1 MLKYIYVLNG
11 EKYNGYEDFCD
22 RAGKCGIRVLKLAE
36 ADGRFDAILTGEY
49 TKDNELAGKTMTDI
63 KNDSLL
69 ITDTDMDE
77 LHDMIVGLG
86 EHYSGNAPFVV
97 ADFDISMNYVQLIYD
112 RYHNK
117 PHTIAVTDRLVI
129 REMTVEDLPEMYQLY
144 DSLSHCPYVEPLYEY
159 DRELEFTENYIRNMY
174 GFFQYGLWLVYERN
188 TGKLIGRAGL
198 EHREIDGRTRQEL
211 GYIIHREFQGKGY
224 GYEACR
230 AVLEYAEQELGLSEI
245 FVCTDIN
252 NNPSRNLA
260 LKLGFESYA
269 TDVDGFDI
277 YHIYLKLPQK

>member
-1 MLKYIYVLNG
+1 MLKYICVVNG
-11 EKYNGYEDFCD
+11 EKYDGYEDFCH
-22 RAGKCGIRVLKLAE
+22 RAGKRGIRVVKLAE
-36 ADGRFDAILTGEY
+36 ADNWIDAVLTGEN
-49 TKDNELAGKTMTDI
+49 TEDKELAGKTMNDI

-69 ITDTDMDE
+69 ITDTDMDGI
-77 LHDMIVGLG
+77 HDMIVGLG

-230 AVLEYAEQELGLSEI
+230 AVLEYAKQELELDEI

-252 NNPSRNLA
+252 NNPSRTLA
-260 LKLGFESYA
+260 LKIGFESYA

-277 YHIYLKLPQK
+277 YHTYLKLPQK

>member
-1 MLKYIYVLNG
+1 MLKYICVVNG
-11 EKYNGYEDFCD
+11 EKYNGYEDFCH
-22 RAGKCGIRVLKLAE
+22 RAGKCGIRVVKVAE
-36 ADGRFDAILTGEY
+36 ADNWIDAVLTGEN
-49 TKDNELAGKTMTDI
+49 TEDKELAGKTMNDI

-277 YHIYLKLPQK
+277 YHTYLKLPQK

>member
-1 MLKYIYVLNG
+1 MLKYICVVNG
-11 EKYNGYEDFCD
+11 EKYNGYEDFCH
-22 RAGKCGIRVLKLAE
+22 RAGKRGIRVVKLAE
-36 ADGRFDAILTGEY
+36 ADNWIDAVLTGEN
-49 TKDNELAGKTMTDI
+49 TEDKELAGKTMNDI
-63 KNDSLL
+63 INDSLL

-97 ADFDISMNYVQLIYD
+97 TDFDISMDYVQLIYD

-230 AVLEYAEQELGLSEI
+230 AVLEYAEQEIGLSEI
-245 FVCTDIN
+245 FVCMDKN

-269 TDVDGFDI
+269 TDVDGYNI
-277 YHIYLKLPQK
+277 YHIKF

>member
-36 ADGRFDAILTGEY
+36 ADGRIDAILTGEY

-69 ITDTDMDE
+69 ITDTDMDG

-86 EHYSGNAPFVV
+86 ERYCGNAPFVV
-97 ADFDISMNYVQLIYD
+97 TDFDISMDYIQLIYD

-117 PHTIAVTDRLVI
+117 PHTIAITDRLVI

-144 DSLSHCPYVEPLYEY
+144 DSLSHCPYLEPLYEY

-211 GYIIHREFQGKGY
+211 GYIIHSQFQGKGY

-230 AVLEYAEQELGLSEI
+230 AVLEYAEQEIGLSEI
-245 FVCTDIN
+245 FVCMDKN

-277 YHIYLKLPQK
+277 YHIYLKLSH

>member
-1 MLKYIYVLNG
+1 MLKYICVVNG
-11 EKYNGYEDFCD
+11 EKYDGYEDFCH
-22 RAGKCGIRVLKLAE
+22 RAGKRGIRVVKLAE
-36 ADGRFDAILTGEY
+36 ADNWIDAVLTGEN
-49 TKDNELAGKTMTDI
+49 TEDNELAGKTMTDI

-86 EHYSGNAPFVV
+86 EHYSGNAPFVMT
-97 ADFDISMNYVQLIYD
+97 DFDISMNYIQLIYD

-230 AVLEYAEQELGLSEI
+230 AVLEYAEQELGLGEI

-260 LKLGFESYA
+260 LKLGFESYV

-277 YHIYLKLPQK
+277 YHIKF